1 MYLKRISL
9 TASIVILLGAFVNEG
24 IVNADDDYE
33 DEYEKYE
40 HEHEDDRYY
49 YEDDDEEE
57 YDYEEEEY
65 DYEEG
70 EYYNDTTNVTTNTNT
85 WNVWTRTTA
94 VQKGELPFQETTLV
108 QLKKENG
115 DGVSL
120 YIMPVDGE
128 LFVPSKVVAQILGAE
143 ATLYHTSE
151 IVEVTYDNK
160 KLIFRAGTNVAY
172 SNSLKTPIPA
182 PAFYMNDD
190 VYVPIS
196 VITNGLGFVA
206 EWQAANNTV
215 ICKSLTM

>member
-1 MYLKRISL
+1 M
-9 TASIVILLGAFVNEG
+9 
-24 IVNADDDYE
+24 
-33 DEYEKYE
+33 
-40 HEHEDDRYY
+40 
-49 YEDDDEEE
+49 
-57 YDYEEEEY
+57 
-65 DYEEG
+65 
-70 EYYNDTTNVTTNTNT
+70 
-85 WNVWTRTTA
+85 WTRTTA